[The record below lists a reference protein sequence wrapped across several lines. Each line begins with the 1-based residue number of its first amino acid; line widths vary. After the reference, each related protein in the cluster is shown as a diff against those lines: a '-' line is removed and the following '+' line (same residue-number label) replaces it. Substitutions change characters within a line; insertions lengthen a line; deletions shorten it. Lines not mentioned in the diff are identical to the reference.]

1 MLTLF
6 EELLSLL
13 IHETKGT
20 FIRSSIDLLKPGLVG
35 AILAELAL
43 KGKIQTSH
51 NHRLQLGDDSQT
63 TDDILKEALSALK
76 ESDKDRKFEYWIN
89 TLSQRIEKFRKQIVK
104 NLVQKGV
111 VTQDDDRLFW
121 VIPSPLQPEA
131 KVSTKYLLITRL
143 RGIVLAQENTQPQD
157 LALLSLVRACGL
169 LDLLFLRDELKLADR
184 QINELVYKQAINNPV
199 IQTIQEIDCAIADL
213 VEED

>member
-6 EELLSLL
+6 EEFLSLS

-20 FIRSSIDLLKPGLVG
+20 YIRSSIDRLKPGLVG
-35 AILAELAL
+35 AIFAELAL
-43 KGKIQTSH
+43 MGKIQASN
-51 NHRLQLGDDSQT
+51 NHRLQLADDSQT
-63 TDDILKEALSALK
+63 TDDILNEALSSLK

-89 TLSQRIEKFRKQIVK
+89 TFGQRVEKLRKQMVK

-111 VTQDDDRLFW
+111 VTQDDDRVFW

-131 KVSTKYLLITRL
+131 KVSTKYLLILRL
-143 RGIVLAQENTQPQD
+143 RGIVLAQENTQPRD
-157 LALLSLVRACGL
+157 IALLSLVRACGL

-184 QINELVYKQAINNPV
+184 QINELVFKQALNNPV
-199 IQTIQEIDCAIADL
+199 IQTIQEIECAIADV